1 MKAAHSDR
9 QPEPLKLPR
18 SAGPPLAV
26 ELRHLRY
33 FVSLADAGSFTRA
46 AEQMFIAQPTLSQQI
61 RRLEEIVGAPLLQR
75 RRDGVRLTKAG
86 TVLLDA
92 SRAVL
97 SLVDQ
102 EVNRTRQAAG
112 LGRQHLRVV
121 VPPGLPDTLAV
132 EVASRLKSAAA
143 AANVE
148 IVWIET
154 PLDADFS
161 LIRQR
166 RADAGLGWLTV
177 GREALP
183 LPLDVM
189 GLAEFEPDVWIPS
202 SDVAA
207 RRGTISLAE
216 LAHMDVVYGPRR
228 AEPGTY
234 DAWTQV
240 LRTADSRFG
249 FSDPPLRHSL
259 QMNLAF
265 AATADR
271 PTAVLTGP
279 SVIAGSRPRLIRLP
293 RSAVTHEMVRVILEH
308 RPLAATAALVWIG
321 DLPRTLQQILFDT
334 AESIIFPG
342 PTRQVEPGLKAMSLS
357 VTHLGQAL
365 SACVHWSDPGGTR
378 RREGLAMT
386 AASQPQLVTLGSGD
400 VVRIR
405 QVRPDDASALARAYA
420 NLGEQSRYRRFFT
433 VMPELPEATLKAAV
447 EVDHVD
453 HEALVAVPLLS
464 TEIVGESRFIRLPD
478 QLDTAEVGVT
488 VVDAWQG
495 RGLGPALLACLSEH
509 ALAAGI
515 EYFTAEILAENRTM
529 LALLPS
535 LGQVETESR
544 GPVVA
549 ARVELGEPSGQAHP
563 DLLDLLTAA
572 SRGDIVSFPVLLRR
586 LIRVPDG
593 LTHIVRLPVST
604 VLKMWRPGP
613 RTPDAPDDP

>member
-9 QPEPLKLPR
+9 QPEPVKLPG
-18 SAGPPLAV
+18 SVGAALAI

-33 FVSLADAGSFTRA
+33 FVALADAGSFTRA
-46 AEQMFIAQPTLSQQI
+46 AERMFIAQPTLSQQI

-75 RRDGVRLTKAG
+75 RRGGVRLTKAG
-86 TVLLDA
+86 AVLLDA

-112 LGRQHLRVV
+112 LGRQRLRVV

-132 EVASRLKSAAA
+132 EAASMLKSAAA
-143 AANVE
+143 AADVE

-154 PLDADFS
+154 PLDAEFS

-166 RADAGLGWLTV
+166 RADAGLGWLTA
-177 GREALP
+177 GPEALP
-183 LPLDVM
+183 SPLDVI
-189 GLAEFEPDVWIPS
+189 GLAEFEPDVWVPS
-202 SDVAA
+202 SHVAA
-207 RRGTISLAE
+207 RRGAISLVE
-216 LAHMDVVYGPRR
+216 MAHMDVIHGPRR

-234 DAWTQV
+234 DAWTRV
-240 LRTADSRFG
+240 LRTVDPSFE

-279 SVIAGSRPRLIRLP
+279 SVIAGSRSRLVRLP
-293 RSAVTHEMVRVILEH
+293 RPALTHEMVRVGLEH
-308 RPLAATAALVWIG
+308 RPLAATAALVWSG

-334 AESIIFPG
+334 AESITSPG
-342 PTRQVEPGLKAMSLS
+342 PARQVEPGLKAMSLS
-357 VTHLGQAL
+357 VA
-365 SACVHWSDPGGTR
+365 SWPGAVGLRSLVRSR

-386 AASQPQLVTLGSGD
+386 A
-400 VVRIR
+400 
-405 QVRPDDASALARAYA
+405 
-420 NLGEQSRYRRFFT
+420 
-433 VMPELPEATLKAAV
+433 PELPEATLKTAV

-464 TEIVGESRFIRLPD
+464 TEVVGECRFVRLPD
-478 QLDTAEVGVT
+478 QPGTAEVGVT

-495 RGLGPALLACLSEH
+495 RGLGSALLARLSEH
-509 ALAAGI
+509 ALQAGI
-515 EYFTAEILAENRTM
+515 EYFTAEVLAENRTM
-529 LALLPS
+529 LALLPG

-544 GPVVA
+544 GPVVT
-549 ARVELGEPSGQAHP
+549 ARVELAEPSRQAHP

-572 SRGDIVSFPVLLRR
+572 ARGDIVSLPVLLRR
-586 LIRVPDG
+586 LIRMPEG
-593 LTHIVRLPVST
+593 LVHIVRLPVST
-604 VLKMWRPGP
+604 VLKTWRPGP
-613 RTPDAPDDP
+613 RTPDVPDNP